1 MTIVTH
7 EMMTEY
13 RDENTR
19 EILMPD
25 GTHREVQMTPD
36 LWFSLEFI
44 EEFEEFT
51 VTDIAGFA
59 LEEMELHQISFNR
72 AFRGVVA
79 YIANLW
85 I

>member
-7 EMMTEY
+7 EMVAEY

-19 EILMPD
+19 TIVMPD
-25 GTHREVQMTPD
+25 GTSCEVQMTPE
-36 LWFSLEFI
+36 LWDSMEFI
-44 EEFEEFT
+44 EEFEKFT
-51 VTDIAGFA
+51 PTDIAGFA
-59 LEEMELHQISFNR
+59 LEEMELHHISFNR

-85 I
+85 T

>member
-1 MTIVTH
+1 MTIVSH
-7 EMMTEY
+7 EELSDF

-19 EILMPD
+19 SIELPD
-25 GTHREVQMTPD
+25 GTSVAVQMAPE
-36 LWFSLEFI
+36 LWDSLEFI
-44 EEFEEFT
+44 EAFENLT
-51 VTDIAGFA
+51 PTDIAGFA
-59 LEEMELHQISFNR
+59 LEEAELHNISFNR